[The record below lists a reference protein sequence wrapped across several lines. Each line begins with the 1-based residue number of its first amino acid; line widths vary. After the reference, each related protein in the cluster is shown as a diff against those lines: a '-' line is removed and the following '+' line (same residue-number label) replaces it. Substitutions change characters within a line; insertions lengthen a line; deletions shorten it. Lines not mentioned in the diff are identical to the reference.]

1 MISVRKIG
9 HVNKLYLSVTK
20 ALKSLTLFTIHY
32 PLLNMH
38 DKFPALASKSYFNYG
53 GQGPL
58 AQVALDA
65 IFSGYQQIQ
74 AQGPFGIKTSKL
86 VIHESNLT
94 RQVIASELGV
104 SAGSIALTENVTA
117 GCNIALWGINWQPG
131 DRILVSDCEHP
142 GVVASIKE
150 ICRRFQV
157 SIDFFPLLATL
168 NNGNPVEVVTAHLQ
182 PQTRLVVLSHVLW
195 NTGQVLPLA
204 EIATAIHGYP
214 QATDRI
220 YILVDAAQSV
230 GLLPLNLGELGI
242 DFYAFTGHKWWC
254 GPEGVGGLYI
264 RPDLIK
270 DLNPTFI
277 GWRGLDYSKS
287 DLPLI
292 NDARRYEVATSA
304 YPLYAGLRAS
314 IELHQTWGNSL
325 TLGLPSAIDRSTKI
339 IELATY
345 LWENLQQV
353 PGIECLS
360 RTMPQSGLVSFQV
373 ESVNH
378 GKLVQALE
386 DEHFYLRTIV
396 DPDCIRACTH
406 YFTTTAEID
415 ALIQCLIKLIK

>member
-1 MISVRKIG
+1 
-9 HVNKLYLSVTK
+9 
-20 ALKSLTLFTIHY
+20 
-32 PLLNMH
+32 MH
-38 DKFPALASKSYFNYG
+38 DKFPALSNKSYFNYG

-58 AQVALDA
+58 PQAALDA
-65 IFSGYQQIQ
+65 IFGAYQQIQ
-74 AQGPFGIKTSKL
+74 SQGPFGLKTSKL
-86 VIHESNLT
+86 VIQESNLT
-94 RQVIASELGV
+94 RQAIALELGAA
-104 SAGSIALTENVTA
+104 AGSIALTENVTA

-142 GVVASIKE
+142 GVIASIKE

-168 NNGNPVEVVTAHLQ
+168 NSGDPVEVITTQLQ

-204 EIATAIHGYP
+204 EIAAAIHQYS

-220 YILVDAAQSV
+220 YVLVDAAQSV
-230 GLLPLNLGELGI
+230 GLLQLNLDKLGI

-264 RPDLIK
+264 RPEIIE

-277 GWRGLDYSKS
+277 GWRSLDYSQPE
-287 DLPLI
+287 LPLI

-314 IELHQTWGNSL
+314 IELHQVWGSSINR
-325 TLGLPSAIDRSTKI
+325 ATKI
-339 IELATY
+339 ISLATY
-345 LWENLQQV
+345 LLEHLQQV
-353 PGIECLS
+353 PGIKCLNQ
-360 RTMPQSGLVSFQV
+360 TAPQSGLVSFQV
-373 ESVNH
+373 ESINH
-378 GKLVQALE
+378 SKLVQSLE
-386 DEHFYLRTIV
+386 DKDFYLRTIV

-415 ALIQCLIKLIK
+415 ELIQCLSKLIN

>member
-1 MISVRKIG
+1 M
-9 HVNKLYLSVTK
+9 
-20 ALKSLTLFTIHY
+20 SLHTSHPSHTLQ
-32 PLLNMH
+32 LLNMH
-38 DKFPALASKSYFNYG
+38 DKFPALSNKSYFNYG

-58 AQVALDA
+58 PQVALDA
-65 IFSGYQQIQ
+65 IFGAYQQIQ
-74 AQGPFGIKTSKL
+74 SQGPFGIKTSKL
-86 VIHESNLT
+86 VIQESNLT
-94 RQVIASELGV
+94 RQAIASELGV
-104 SAGSIALTENVTA
+104 TAGSIALTENVTA
-117 GCNIALWGINWQPG
+117 GCNIALWGLNWQSG

-142 GVVASIKE
+142 GVIASIKE

-157 SIDFFPLLATL
+157 EIDFCPLLATL
-168 NNGNPVEVVTAHLQ
+168 NSGDLVEVITTHLQ

-204 EIATAIHGYP
+204 QIATAIHQYS
-214 QATDRI
+214 QANNRI

-264 RPDLIK
+264 RPDVME
-270 DLNPTFI
+270 DLDPTFI
-277 GWRGLDYSKS
+277 GWRSLDYSQP

-314 IELHQTWGNSL
+314 IELHQKWGS
-325 TLGLPSAIDRSTKI
+325 SIDRATKI
-339 IELATY
+339 INLATY
-345 LWENLQQV
+345 LWEQLQQV
-353 PGIECLS
+353 SGIKCLNQ
-360 RTMPQSGLVSFQV
+360 TAPQSGLVSFQV
-373 ESVNH
+373 ESGNH
-378 GKLVQALE
+378 GKVVQSLE
-386 DEHFYLRTIV
+386 DNHFCLRTIV

-415 ALIQCLIKLIK
+415 ELIQCLSKLIK